1 MIFKKSLET
10 RTLPK
15 DWKRARVS
23 AIHKKGKKSYPG
35 NYRPV
40 SLTSIVCKIMES
52 IVREHI
58 IKYMQVN
65 KLFSPNQYGFITGRS
80 TVLQLLTVLDKW
92 SEALDMGLSV
102 DCIYMDFQKAFD
114 TVPHRRLIGK
124 LKSYNINED
133 IIGWIENFITG
144 RTQKV
149 VIGEECSGWVPV
161 TSGIPQGSVLG
172 PMLFVIYINDLP
184 ETVESDVYLFADD
197 TKIFKVLNSAND
209 KDILQSDLTSLMDWS
224 KKWLLSFHPDKCK
237 HIHITRER
245 GDPIDH
251 RYYLIQGK
259 DLELIESEKD
269 IGVHIDQNI
278 NFDKHISAISNKA
291 NAMFAMLRRAF
302 QYIDKETFI
311 PLYKALVRTHLDY
324 ASSVYSPYKLK
335 HIDQLEAVQRRATK
349 QLPGMKDKPYPDRLK
364 ELKLP
369 TLSYRRL
376 RGDMIEVFKI
386 INGVYDKNATQFLK
400 LWKDMAPRTGPRGNP
415 KKLFTQRATNNL
427 RKYSFAPRVAGIWNC
442 LPENVVS
449 APSVNSF
456 KNRLDK
462 FWACE
467 DILYDYRA
475 VITGS
480 YKPSIDIDES
490 GIED

>member
-1 MIFKKSLET
+1 M
-10 RTLPK
+10 
-15 DWKRARVS
+15 V
-23 AIHKKGKKSYPG
+23 
-35 NYRPV
+35 
-40 SLTSIVCKIMES
+40 
-52 IVREHI
+52 
-58 IKYMQVN
+58 
-65 KLFSPNQYGFITGRS
+65 
-80 TVLQLLTVLDKW
+80 
-92 SEALDMGLSV
+92 
-102 DCIYMDFQKAFD
+102 
-114 TVPHRRLIGK
+114 
-124 LKSYNINED
+124 
-133 IIGWIENFITG
+133 
-144 RTQKV
+144 
-149 VIGEECSGWVPV
+149 
-161 TSGIPQGSVLG
+161 
-172 PMLFVIYINDLP
+172 FVIYINDLP
-184 ETVESDVYLFADD
+184 ETVRSDVYLFADD
-197 TKIFKVLNSAND
+197 TKIFKVLNSEND
-209 KDILQSDLTSLMDWS
+209 KDILQSDLTSLMEWS

-269 IGVHIDQNI
+269 IGVHIDPNI

-415 KKLFTQRATNNL
+415 KKTFHTKSHKQHKKVLFR
-427 RKYSFAPRVAGIWNC
+427 P
-442 LPENVVS
+442 
-449 APSVNSF
+449 
-456 KNRLDK
+456 
-462 FWACE
+462 
-467 DILYDYRA
+467 
-475 VITGS
+475 
-480 YKPSIDIDES
+480 
-490 GIED
+490 

>member
-1 MIFKKSLET
+1 MIYLT
-10 RTLPK
+10 AK

-23 AIHKKGKKSYPG
+23 AIYKKGKKSYPG

-58 IKYMQVN
+58 INYMQVN
-65 KLFSPNQYGFITGRS
+65 NLFSPNQYGFITGRS

-92 SEALDMGLSV
+92 SEALDTQLSV

-124 LKSYNINED
+124 LKSYNINEA

-144 RTQKV
+144 RTQQV
-149 VIGEECSGWVPV
+149 VIGEECSGWMPV

-172 PMLFVIYINDLP
+172 PMLFVIYVNDLP
-184 ETVESDVYLFADD
+184 ETVRSDVYLFADD
-197 TKIFKVLNSAND
+197 TKIFKVLNSEND
-209 KDILQSDLTSLMDWS
+209 KDMLQSDLTNLMDWS

-237 HIHITRER
+237 HIHIPRER

-335 HIDQLEAVQRRATK
+335 HVDQLEAVQRRATK
-349 QLPGMKDKPYPDRLK
+349 Q
-364 ELKLP
+364 
-369 TLSYRRL
+369 
-376 RGDMIEVFKI
+376 
-386 INGVYDKNATQFLK
+386 
-400 LWKDMAPRTGPRGNP
+400 
-415 KKLFTQRATNNL
+415 
-427 RKYSFAPRVAGIWNC
+427 
-442 LPENVVS
+442 
-449 APSVNSF
+449 
-456 KNRLDK
+456 
-462 FWACE
+462 
-467 DILYDYRA
+467 
-475 VITGS
+475 
-480 YKPSIDIDES
+480 
-490 GIED
+490 